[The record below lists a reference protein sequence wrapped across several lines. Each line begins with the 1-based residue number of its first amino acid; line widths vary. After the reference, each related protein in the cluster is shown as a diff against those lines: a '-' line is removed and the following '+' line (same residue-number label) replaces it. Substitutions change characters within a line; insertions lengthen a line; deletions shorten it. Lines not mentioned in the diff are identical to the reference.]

1 MNLKSKKTLALK
13 YSEPVHYLNRHAADS
28 VASAISHYL
37 PGSLGMDEQLII
49 VCIGTDRSTGDAL
62 GPLVGTRLKQLDLP
76 ATVIYGTLEQPV
88 HAVNLTETLK
98 EIRALYPAHFTIA
111 VDACLGR
118 QRSIGNI
125 CVTSGPLLP
134 GAGVNKS
141 LEPVGNMNIT
151 GLVNVGGFMEYSVLQ
166 STRLNIVIQLADVIS
181 MSLQKAIVTQKP
193 PGIIS
198 RFLSGDL

>member
-1 MNLKSKKTLALK
+1 MNLKSEKLFARKF
-13 YSEPVHYLNRHAADS
+13 SEPVHYQSRHAADS

-37 PGSLGMDEQLII
+37 PRSLGMRDQLII

-62 GPLVGTRLKQLDLP
+62 GPLVGTRLEQQHLP
-76 ATVIYGTLEQPV
+76 AVIYGTLEHPV
-88 HAVNLTETLK
+88 HAVNLSDTLK
-98 EIRALYPAHFTIA
+98 EIRALYPVHFTIA

-125 CVTSGPLLP
+125 CVAGDPLLP

-141 LEPVGNMNIT
+141 LEPVGDMNIT

-181 MSLQKAIVTQKP
+181 LSIQKALLAQKT

-198 RFLSGDL
+198 RFLSGGV